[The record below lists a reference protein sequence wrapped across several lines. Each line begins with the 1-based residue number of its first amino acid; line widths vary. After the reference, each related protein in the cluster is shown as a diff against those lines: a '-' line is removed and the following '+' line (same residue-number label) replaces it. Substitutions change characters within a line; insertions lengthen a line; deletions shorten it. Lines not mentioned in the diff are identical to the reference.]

1 MDFSK
6 FTYDEL
12 KNFMKEAAKA
22 LEKKD
27 KHMNKAYYKAYN
39 AIVKAVKEYMHT
51 TGDLFPIAFVSD
63 KDDEYFDCV
72 FDFFPGNENSL
83 IVHYM

>member
-6 FTYDEL
+6 FTRDEL
-12 KNFMKEAAKA
+12 MNFMKKAAKA

-27 KHMNKAYYKAYN
+27 EAYDKAYN
-39 AIVKAVKEYMHT
+39 AIVKAIKAYMYT
-51 TGDLFPIAFVSD
+51 TGDPFPIAFVSD
-63 KDDEYFDCV
+63 KDNEYFDCV
-72 FDFFPGNENSL
+72 FDFFPDNENSL